1 MFFRWFSYDSPVGSY
16 PAWKLCL
23 GSPPRENSSSCC
35 CENPMGWPLMAAC
48 SPWSAKGNWF
58 SKTSLGQLGVLTHDW
73 WRTSKISRM
82 KTDGFVRGSKSETW
96 EVQTCSGFD
105 HPSIVG
111 INYRKWD
118 PTNQHGYMPVWMAM
132 GQTLWAR
139 LGRCSQHILMST
151 NYFDVRHG
159 TGFWPIL
166 SGADCDLWRFV
177 GWNFFCPRGGN
188 AEYPRMIC
196 GHR

>member
-1 MFFRWFSYDSPVGSY
+1 MFFRWFSYDSLVGSY

-105 HPSIVG
+105 HQSWGLTTESG
-111 INYRKWD
+111 ILPINMGTCLFGWQWVRPCGPVLEGVHSTSWCL
-118 PTNQHGYMPVWMAM
+118 PT
-132 GQTLWAR
+132 
-139 LGRCSQHILMST
+139 ILMFGT
-151 NYFDVRHG
+151 VLGFDPYF
-159 TGFWPIL
+159 
-166 SGADCDLWRFV
+166 
-177 GWNFFCPRGGN
+177 RGLTV
-188 AEYPRMIC
+188 IC
-196 GHR
+196 GGL